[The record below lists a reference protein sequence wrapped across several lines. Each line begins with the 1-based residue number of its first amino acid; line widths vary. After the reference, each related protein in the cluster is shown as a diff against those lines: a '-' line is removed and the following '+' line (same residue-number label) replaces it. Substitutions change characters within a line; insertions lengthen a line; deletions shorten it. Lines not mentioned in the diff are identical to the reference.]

1 MSHPYNSNNNNTS
14 DQVSSEHGTHTGR
27 NSVMLSKDEV
37 LDKFNNLIL
46 SFDNKCMDKSNF
58 VPGMK
63 MFIFRMKRD
72 GLGCLL
78 ENDAESVLDPET
90 LKMAGEFFLYF
101 KKYFPDGFDSSNSLQ
116 ILIDINAGIYDKTIT
131 STVREILQEWFNLY
145 YDGNVSAANYI
156 TKVKNLIAK
165 TKNYHCEM
173 SEYEMKRRI
182 IASVNEHYP
191 DFKNIILYQNSDKLN
206 VDFEKIYEV
215 IINLYEEKEW
225 KPIKA
230 KLVPGIKQYKEF
242 KFEYGGTKYMLVNK
256 RTISD
261 EEIQMNSLTDSTTLK
276 QQVLKD
282 ENFKNFA
289 VDVLKFVTVSTSS
302 RAKNEFVETFSKT
315 LDNIHQLSRFIY
327 EHKDKKTVAVSFEES
342 KLRHYLSEWKLDL
355 LRSHKNKDGYV
366 QIGYDQLIALL
377 RATVKSVSK
386 QRQQKEEAA
395 RKLME
400 ETISAAVT
408 EHEQLVS
415 DLAPFHTILQ
425 LNGSY
430 LKQSSVIQAK
440 AKDEWLK
447 QPRDARKEG
456 FDAWAQAW
464 WCENKADAIM
474 IEFDKLAKDS
484 TLGAFLAKQNAF
496 QE

>member
-14 DQVSSEHGTHTGR
+14 DQVSSEHGTHTGG

-37 LDKFNNLIL
+37 LDKFHDLVFSSDYTKMN
-46 SFDNKCMDKSNF
+46 DKN
-58 VPGMK
+58 
-63 MFIFRMKRD
+63 FIFYMKGLVFKMKRN

-78 ENDAESVLDPET
+78 EKNAESVLGLET
-90 LKMAGEFFLYF
+90 LKIANEFLFIYKHEF
-101 KKYFPDGFDSSNSLQ
+101 QKTAYWFETNALQ
-116 ILIDINAGIYDKTIT
+116 VLIDINADKYNTRNDSIIGKI
-131 STVREILQEWFNLY
+131 SCEWSDLY
-145 YDGNVSAANYI
+145 YDGKVSATDYI
-156 TKVKNLIAK
+156 NKVKNLVIK
-165 TKNYHCEM
+165 TKFYHHRM
-173 SEYEMKRRI
+173 SEDNMKKKI
-182 IASVNEHYP
+182 IESVNEHYR
-191 DFKNIILYQNSDKLN
+191 DVENIISQQNNGELN
-206 VDFEKIYEV
+206 VDFKKIYEV
-215 IINLYEEKEW
+215 ITTVSKEKEW
-225 KPIKA
+225 KAIESAVCEIEA
-230 KLVPGIKQYKEF
+230 KLVPKIEQYKEF
-242 KFEYGGTKYMLVNK
+242 KFEYGGTKYMLINK

-289 VDVLKFVTVSTSS
+289 VDVLKFVTVPTSS

-315 LDNIHQLSRFIY
+315 LNNIHQVSRFIY

-447 QPRDARKEG
+447 QPREDRK
-456 FDAWAQAW
+456 
-464 WCENKADAIM
+464 
-474 IEFDKLAKDS
+474 S
-484 TLGAFLAKQNAF
+484 TRLNSSH
-496 QE
+496 